1 LINYLTLKKIPGGIK
16 MMDCDTI
23 LLIALFLVVIFLV
36 FLTMYKKEG
45 DEGED
50 VQEEDEIPRKYT
62 PRKYTP
68 PAAPKPAELTQPPQ
82 ISTTGAP
89 ITTVPATQPSILTI
103 IGPRGF
109 YCTDVNNC
117 YSATSIG
124 PPALGVSANIFVPAT
139 QPSIFT
145 IIGPRGFYCTDV
157 NNCYSATSIIGPPAP
172 GVSANIFVPPP
183 NVFTAT
189 QTAYF
194 SNLIS
199 GCTKSTQ
206 PIFNLQNPDAL
217 SCDQSLYK
225 ILYP

>member
-1 LINYLTLKKIPGGIK
+1 

-50 VQEEDEIPRKYT
+50 VQKEDEI

-124 PPALGVSANIFVPAT
+124 PPA
-139 QPSIFT
+139 
-145 IIGPRGFYCTDV
+145 
-157 NNCYSATSIIGPPAP
+157 P

-206 PIFNLQNPDAL
+206 PTFNLQNSDAL